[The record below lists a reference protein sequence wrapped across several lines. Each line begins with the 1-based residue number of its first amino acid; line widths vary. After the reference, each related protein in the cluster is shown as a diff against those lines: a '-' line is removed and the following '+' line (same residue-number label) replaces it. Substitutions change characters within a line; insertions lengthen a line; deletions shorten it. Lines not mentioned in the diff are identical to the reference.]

1 VTEWYPEARAYSR
14 DQRLKQLGEFT
25 HLCRTIARSL
35 RRHGEPW
42 AADGFDDRADAAEA
56 LSHDGWDQP
65 ALTEVGANFP
75 SGVDWLNQKAV
86 DFNGPREPWQ
96 EDIAKIHA
104 RAAQLALDLRAAATL
119 P

>member
-1 VTEWYPEARAYSR
+1 
-14 DQRLKQLGEFT
+14 
-25 HLCRTIARSL
+25 
-35 RRHGEPW
+35 
-42 AADGFDDRADAAEA
+42 
-56 LSHDGWDQP
+56 
-65 ALTEVGANFP
+65 
-75 SGVDWLNQKAV
+75 VDWLNPKAV